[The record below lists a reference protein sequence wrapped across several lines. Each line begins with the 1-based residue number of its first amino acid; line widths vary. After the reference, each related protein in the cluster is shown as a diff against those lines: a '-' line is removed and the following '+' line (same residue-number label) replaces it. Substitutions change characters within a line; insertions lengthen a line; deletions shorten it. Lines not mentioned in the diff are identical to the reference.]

1 MVCVGNYYW
10 YNISVLVF
18 SLIMQL
24 KVASWNIDGLYSNI
38 DGMRICKFSDPAVE
52 KFINSYDIICI
63 VESHC
68 NMNDSPV
75 LDGYKLIQHNRKKSK
90 KAKRASGGIIVAVKN
105 CISCGISLE
114 CKSNSEILW
123 IKLKSNYFGLKND
136 IYLAAVYISPLNSSY
151 TSKREDLFD
160 ILEKD
165 IAQFSK
171 MGSCI
176 ICGDF
181 NSRTNIDSD
190 FVVYDNSKYS

>member
-1 MVCVGNYYW
+1 M
-10 YNISVLVF
+10 
-18 SLIMQL
+18 
-24 KVASWNIDGLYSNI
+24 
-38 DGMRICKFSDPAVE
+38 
-52 KFINSYDIICI
+52 
-63 VESHC
+63 
-68 NMNDSPV
+68 
-75 LDGYKLIQHNRKKSK
+75 
-90 KAKRASGGIIVAVKN
+90 AVKN

-190 FVVYDNSKYS
+190 FVVYDNSKYSKHTVDYIEDVNMFRNNMDKHKVCTYGKRLLDLCKTTNMRILNGNH